1 MLPQP
6 IMPPLWLILWASL
19 RKYTHIYSQ
28 NINLYNMNKNV
39 TSKLGKKTKCTH
51 YYKDSKSRYW
61 YRKKFDITLY
71 IYFHDL

>member
-1 MLPQP
+1 
-6 IMPPLWLILWASL
+6 
-19 RKYTHIYSQ
+19 
-28 NINLYNMNKNV
+28 MNKNV